1 MLSGLAKVT
10 QLISSS
16 VEFVNSKKLQHI
28 MFICR
33 NKSNAA
39 LIKARLST
47 GVECMKISYTFSL
60 KQYSYKNNNLGENM
74 PNRYCRILQNKK
86 VISKRH
92 HFQLSLWARNLVFT
106 LQMIVTDHEHLFKCY
121 FSRLRASGPII
132 KELILLN
139 LFLNFLFLSLVN
151 SISLQMHE
159 SSRHNVNIQP
169 QWKRMLHYL
178 DIPDRIQTKQIEQGQ
193 MKLTQLR
200 IFRNHGGI
208 AFFSLQDFAKNLL

>member
-1 MLSGLAKVT
+1 MI
-10 QLISSS
+10 ISHT
-16 VEFVNSKKLQHI
+16 L
-28 MFICR
+28 
-33 NKSNAA
+33 
-39 LIKARLST
+39 
-47 GVECMKISYTFSL
+47 SL
-60 KQYSYKNNNLGENM
+60 KQGSDKNNNLGENM
-74 PNRYCRILQNKK
+74 LYRCCRILRIKQ
-86 VISKRH
+86 SFQRH
-92 HFQLSLWARNLVFT
+92 CFQLSLWARNLVFT

-178 DIPDRIQTKQIEQGQ
+178 DVPDRIQREQIEQGQ
-193 MKLTQLR
+193 MKL
-200 IFRNHGGI
+200 
-208 AFFSLQDFAKNLL
+208 A